1 LNITHFQLFALF
13 GQILYVRKMEKKSK
27 LLIFDPKPIS
37 NDQFGSG
44 PGPHTKCLEAP
55 RGTFNTEKCPG
66 KVTFSK

>member
-1 LNITHFQLFALF
+1 
-13 GQILYVRKMEKKSK
+13 MEKKSK